1 MIGPNTLLID
11 KIIDNALAE
20 DLGPGD
26 LTTEAL
32 IDPSIKGKARLVPRE
47 EMVLAGIEVFG
58 RVFSRLDPDIAL
70 EWNFQDGDVVPA
82 GRDIGVVEGSLRG
95 ILSAERTAL
104 NFLQHLSGIATL
116 TKRYVD
122 KAGPFKVRVVDTR
135 KTTPGLR
142 ILEKYAVRVGGAHN
156 HRLGLFDGVLIKDNH
171 IAAAG
176 SISRA
181 VEKIRADVPHTVKIE
196 VEVDDLKGLEEAMR
210 VGADAVLLDNM
221 SIDEMKE
228 AVSIAGGRVLL
239 EASGGITLET
249 IGEVAQTG
257 VDLISVGALTHSA
270 RSVDISLEII
280 EKVEY

>member
-1 MIGPNTLLID
+1 MIAPNTLLID

-58 RVFSRLDPDIAL
+58 RVLSRLDPDIAL

-122 KAGPFKVRVVDTR
+122 KAGPSKVRVVDTR

-181 VEKIRADVPHTVKIE
+181 VEKIRANVPHTVKIE
-196 VEVDDLKGLEEAMR
+196 VEVDDLRGLEEAMR

-280 EKVEY
+280 EQ